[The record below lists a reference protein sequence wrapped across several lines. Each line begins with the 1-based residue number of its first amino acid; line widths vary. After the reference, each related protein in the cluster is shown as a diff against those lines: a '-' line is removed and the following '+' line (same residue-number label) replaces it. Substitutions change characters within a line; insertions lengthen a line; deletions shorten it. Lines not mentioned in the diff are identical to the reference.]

1 MPADASSPTDPA
13 EPTEAS
19 EPTEPAEPSEPTE
32 PTKPGELRVLPVL
45 GVPEIDAGD
54 DVGAALVRAL
64 RTGPGL
70 HDGDVLVVSAKLF
83 SKSLDLR
90 APATHKAAHVLAESR
105 RVVAERRTPTGL
117 TRVVESLAGPVLVA
131 AGIDASNTGADDT
144 VLLLPREPDRIARE
158 LHTTVCEQLGVSRVG
173 VVLSDT
179 AGRPWRHGQTD
190 FALGAAGLVALD
202 DLRGATDR
210 DGRPLAVT
218 AVAVADEIAGAADL
232 VRPKAAGVAAAVVRD
247 LPTRFVPDL
256 GAGEAGATPVATSV
270 PTVPAVPAVPT
281 DPAKPAERVRTGR
294 GLVRAGP
301 DDWFALGHVEAVRAA
316 LGVAPGTP
324 EALDVGVPA
333 VGADEFGDRIDRA
346 CRLALQDAGVG
357 DVPADHPRAPLAHRP
372 IQLRGVRCDV
382 VQQGVNL
389 SGTDELTLGVAAA
402 RLLVALAA
410 EGLQG
415 RIAAHTPPARPGA
428 PARVHVVL
436 L

>member
-232 VRPKAAGVAAAVVRD
+232 VRPKAAGVAAAVVRG
-247 LPTRFVPDL
+247 LPSRLVPHP
-256 GAGEAGATPVATSV
+256 ATGHV
-270 PTVPAVPAVPT
+270 PTVPTVPT
-281 DPAKPAERVRTGR
+281 DPARPAEPVRTGR
-294 GLVRAGP
+294 GLVRTGSG
-301 DDWFALGHVEAVRAA
+301 DWFALGHAEAVRAA

-333 VGADEFGDRIDRA
+333 VGEEEFGDRIERA
-346 CRLALQDAGVG
+346 CRLALQDCGVT
-357 DVPADHPRAPLAHRP
+357 DIPAEHPRAPLARSP
-372 IQLRGVRCDV
+372 IQLSGARCDV

-402 RLLVALAA
+402 RLLVALTA